1 MKKTFFSLMAFA
13 VLFCLALTGAPRC
26 LAQKPAEAP
35 LKWFDP
41 LEAGPVVHG
50 VGWDELRSGY
60 VRLPEKAHGVV
71 RNEVWG
77 LSRNAAGLSLVFES
91 DASEILVIY
100 GVEGTPG
107 MFHMPGTGKSGVDL
121 YATDRDGKVR
131 WVAPD
136 FPPSFRDTI
145 RYIYSNITYHPEGAT
160 QYEYHL
166 YLPLYNTIT
175 WLKIG
180 IPQEAQIRFL
190 PESAEKPLV
199 VYGTSIGQGAC
210 ASRAGN
216 CWTGIVERETR
227 IPLINLAFSGNG
239 RLEPEVLELLAE
251 IDARAYILDCT
262 PNLTHAKDI
271 EPRLLEAVRILGL
284 TKKTKIYQ
292 ASTSELYGKV
302 EEVPQSETTPFHP
315 YSPYAVAKQYAFW
328 MTREYR
334 EAYGMFACNGILFN
348 HESERRGETFVT
360 RKITL
365 AWRPG
370 ALRKACRTIWNWATW
385 TASGTGATPKTMWS
399 VCG

>member
-216 CWTGIVERETR
+216 CWTGIVERETG

-271 EPRLLEAVRILGL
+271 EPRLLEAVRILRAKRDCPILIVEHSGNVGVDASDAKGAFREANVQVRSAFKTL
-284 TKKTKIYQ
+284 KKQGWKKIYYMSQ
-292 ASTSELYGKV
+292 KELGLPMDGMV
-302 EEVPQSETTPFHP
+302 EGVHP
-315 YSPYAVAKQYAFW
+315 NDL
-328 MTREYR
+328 
-334 EAYGMFACNGILFN
+334 GMRYIANGYEKKLRAMGI
-348 HESERRGETFVT
+348 
-360 RKITL
+360 RKE
-365 AWRPG
+365 
-370 ALRKACRTIWNWATW
+370 
-385 TASGTGATPKTMWS
+385 KTN
-399 VCG
+399 